1 MKTKLILPIAA
12 VAVTAITMY
21 GANQIMAFNGEGH
34 HDVLIQKLATTFGK
48 SETEVQSVFNQYRTE
63 QQATREVEFEARLT
77 TAVTEGKL
85 TEAQKQLIVAKHAEL
100 QAQHEADFTNKA
112 SMTKEERQA
121 KRQSERDDLD
131 KWAKSNGIDI
141 SYVMPERGPMGG
153 EMGEGRRMGKGMRG
167 EGFDQK

>member
-21 GANQIMAFNGEGH
+21 GANQIMAFNGGGQ

-48 SETEVQSVFNQYRTE
+48 SETEVETVFNQFRTE
-63 QQATREVEFEARLT
+63 QQATREAEFEARLV

-100 QAQHEADFTNKA
+100 QAQHEADFTNKT
-112 SMTKEERQA
+112 SMTKAEWQA
-121 KRQSERDDLD
+121 KRLAERDELNT
-131 KWAKSNGIDI
+131 WAKSNSIDL
-141 SYVMPERGPMGG
+141 SYVMPERGPMGS
-153 EMGEGRRMGKGMRG
+153 GKGRG
-167 EGFDQK
+167 MHGQGIGQRFGQE